1 MSDKKISE
9 LPLASAINPTDI
21 SILVSNGSDYQFAFT
36 TLLQLIGSSLTVGAN
51 ISFGI
56 TLPQNTTG
64 KNGDIFINTNA
75 GSFAQKTSGTWAVVY
90 TLPSTGNLTDG
101 TVLYG
106 IGVPSSGTGNNNDT
120 YINTG
125 TGIFYKKTAGSWS
138 QVFSMQTGP
147 QGPQG
152 MAGTNG
158 NNGTNGFSILHGNS
172 NPSNISTGVNGDFY
186 INTTNF
192 TFFGPKIAGD
202 WGAGTSLVGI
212 GLETGGTT
220 GQVLAKNSNN
230 DYDTAWVDP
239 LVINDASTSTTKV
252 YSSNKTAD
260 LITGEASIRSSADI
274 TLQTNINA
282 EATNRGSADTILQN
296 NINAEAISR
305 GSADTTLQN
314 NINAEATTRAAADV
328 TLQTNI
334 NGKQDTLGFTPENIA
349 SKNIANGYAGL
360 DGTTKIPSSLLPSYV
375 DDVLE
380 VANFAAL
387 PNTGETGKIY
397 ITLDT
402 NKEYRWSGSTYI
414 QLVAS
419 PGSTDAVPEGSINLY
434 FTVARVLAT
443 VLSGISF
450 LTGTPVVSTDTV
462 LAAMG
467 KLQAQLNGLSSI
479 FQAKEDQG
487 LSTSNSPQFVDLT
500 TTGMFIGGRKNLGAS
515 GIPSSFY
522 GNTYG
527 QMAIG
532 WNRTAGQGETDFL
545 NNGGTVAGSVGGFQ
559 FIKVDNYGAE
569 TIMFRLSGG
578 DNGAVF
584 AGRISPGI
592 IDASSSPATVYLT
605 YDPATKALISRTV
618 AEVASDIGGSGS
630 GSASKISYNFYQ
642 SVL

>member
-21 SILVSNGSDYQFAFT
+21 SVLVSNGTDYQFAFT

-64 KNGDIFINTNA
+64 KNGDVFINTNT

-90 TLPSTGNLTDG
+90 SLPSTGNLTDG

-106 IGVPSSGTGNNNDT
+106 IGVPGSGTGSNNDT

-125 TGIFYKKTAGSWS
+125 TGVFYKKSAGSWS

-152 MAGTNG
+152 TAGTNG

-220 GQVLAKNSNN
+220 GQVLAKSSNN
-230 DYDTAWVDP
+230 DFDTAWVNP
-239 LVINDASTSTTKV
+239 LVINDASASTTKV

-260 LITGEASIRSSADI
+260 LITGEASIRSSAD
-274 TLQTNINA
+274 TALQNNINA
-282 EATNRGSADTILQN
+282 EATNRGSADT
-296 NINAEAISR
+296 
-305 GSADTTLQN
+305 TLQN
-314 NINAEATTRAAADV
+314 NINSEAATRAAADV

-334 NGKQDTLGFTPENIA
+334 NGKQNIWGFTPENIA

-360 DGTTKIPSSLLPSYV
+360 DSSTKIPSSLLPSYV

-380 VANFAAL
+380 VANFATL
-387 PNTGETGKIY
+387 QGTGETGKIY

-434 FTVARVLAT
+434 FTTARILAT

-467 KLQAQLNGLSSI
+467 KLQAQLNGLPSL
-479 FQAKEDQG
+479 FQAKEDQH
-487 LSTSNSPQFVDLT
+487 LSTSNSPQFVDVT

-515 GIPSSFY
+515 GLPSSFY
-522 GNTYG
+522 GNAYG

-532 WNRTAGQGETDFL
+532 WNRTVGQGETDFL
-545 NNGGTVAGSVGGFQ
+545 NNGGTAVGAVGGFQ
-559 FIKVDNYGAE
+559 FILVDNAGAE
-569 TIMFRLSGG
+569 TVMFRLAGS
-578 DNGAVF
+578 DNAAIF

-592 IDASSSPATVYLT
+592 IDASATPATVYLT
-605 YDPATKALISRTV
+605 YDPTTKALISRT
-618 AEVASDIGGSGS
+618 AAQVASDIGGGGGGGGS
-630 GSASKISYNFYQ
+630 SSKISYNFYQ